1 MSKENIRLINLNSYT
16 RPKIDENIGKGYVL
30 NGRNNAFY
38 QYLIDRY
45 NGSPTHAA
53 IVNSYVDLIYGNG
66 LHARNSGVNTQDWV
80 LFKTI
85 MKDKDIRKSLF
96 DYVLFNEFSF
106 QVIKTRVGNDLGSIL
121 HLPKERLAPSIEND
135 QEEIER
141 YFYSRDWSE
150 LTKYPATPYGSFEF
164 SEDKETIYV
173 GKPYKAGKVYFSD
186 PDYLAGVGYMQVEE
200 EISNYC
206 VSHIKN
212 GLSFGYIIN
221 IPDGKSYS
229 SDDKDEL
236 ERKIK
241 SKLAGSSNAGK
252 FVLSFNGRDAEI
264 TITPLQVND
273 AHKQWQFLTAEARQQ
288 IMTSHR
294 VVSPMLFGIKDS
306 SGFGNNADELDTAE
320 AQLMKRVIQ
329 PKQRF
334 YLDALA
340 EILEKY
346 NINLDLYFKPLT
358 EPKEAQVKLSTEK
371 KNLDTS
377 VADELISLGEDI
389 TDEWELVE
397 SEVVELTST
406 GTAIPNAKSEIDGKK
421 FKSRLRYTGE
431 ISSNSREFCIKMIAA
446 NKVYRIEDINA
457 MSNKVVNE
465 GWGPNGSNTYDIL
478 KFKGGGSCKHYF
490 TRESYRLK
498 ADVNSPLAEQ
508 ITPAKARKEGE
519 ILPALDN
526 QIYTKPDNMPNNGFL
541 KKR

>member
-164 SEDKETIYV
+164 SEDKETIFV

-229 SDDKDEL
+229 SDEKDEL

-358 EPKEAQVKLSTEK
+358 EPKEAQVKLSNEK
-371 KNLDTS
+371 KKSELDLFI
-377 VADELISLGEDI
+377 DLGEDESI
-389 TDEWELVE
+389 EGYDLVKV
-397 SEVVELTST
+397 EVVDYENEIKLAST
-406 GTAIPNAKSEIDGKK
+406 GTANPLN
-421 FKSRLRYTGE
+421 KSRFDLFDTITRYRYAGDQLGE
-431 ISSNSREFCIKMIAA
+431 REFCSKMVSAKKI
-446 NKVYRIEDINA
+446 YRVEDIEAMEGVAVNA
-457 MSNKVVNE
+457 
-465 GWGPNGSNTYDIL
+465 GFGPKGANTYNIF
-478 KFKGGGSCKHYF
+478 KYKGGVNCHHYWEKL
-490 TRESYRLK
+490 TYRRKNESVK
-498 ADVNSPLAEQ
+498 VDVKSPISIDKSVKQ
-508 ITPAKARKEGE
+508 PAKG
-519 ILPALDN
+519 LPG
-526 QIYTKPDNMPNNGFL
+526 IEPINMPNRGALN
-541 KKR
+541 